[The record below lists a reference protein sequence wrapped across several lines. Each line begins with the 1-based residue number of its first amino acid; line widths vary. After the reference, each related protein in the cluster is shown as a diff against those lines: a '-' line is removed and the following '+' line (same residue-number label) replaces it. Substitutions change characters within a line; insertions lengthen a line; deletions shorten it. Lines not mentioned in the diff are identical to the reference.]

1 LQQPGNEKLEEVM
14 NGRFGSPIY
23 VRDGF
28 STVQIGGIPEALA
41 FLNKWPTNRRGV
53 VYDCVR
59 WGMVAALQGLLSV
72 ETVRNAF
79 VGWARAHRVLDQNQA
94 GNPTGT
100 DADRFTL
107 AA

>member
-53 VYDCVR
+53 VYDFVR